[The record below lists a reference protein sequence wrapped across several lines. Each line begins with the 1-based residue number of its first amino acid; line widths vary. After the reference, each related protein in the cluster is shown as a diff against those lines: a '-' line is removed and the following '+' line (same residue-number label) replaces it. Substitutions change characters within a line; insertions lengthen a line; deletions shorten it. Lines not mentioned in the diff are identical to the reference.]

1 MKKFLLLSLFTVIS
15 VMSSTCWAGMSSSR
29 IRKEALYLS
38 DKMAYELGL
47 TNSQYDDIYEIN
59 YDFIYSLRNTM
70 DYVVDGYQWAMD
82 DYYDALDLRNDDLRW
97 VLSSSQ
103 YRRFLKLEYFYRP
116 IAVSS
121 GNWFF
126 RIYNVYTNRSLFY
139 LSKPT
144 IYRSY
149 SGGHYRNNFNNQSH
163 YQNKYKHNVYVGNTS
178 VRNNKNFSSNRNSD
192 FGSVNVRPNTSRQND
207 RNTVNT
213 SSRRESTSSR
223 RSSSSSDRQ
232 GSNATRPTE
241 TNRSVNINT
250 MRNQKSEQP
259 VTGPTNTDRQSY
271 GRSSSSSSRGSN
283 SGSVNSSSSSR
294 RSSDSGTR
302 GSSSSS
308 SDSSRRGRSGR

>member
-1 MKKFLLLSLFTVIS
+1 
-15 VMSSTCWAGMSSSR
+15 MSNSR

-59 YDFIYSLRNTM
+59 YDFIYSLRNTL

-121 GNWFF
+121 GSWFF

-139 LSKPT
+139 MSKPT

-163 YQNKYKHNVYVGNTS
+163 YQNKYKHNVYTGNTAI
-178 VRNNKNFSSNRNSD
+178 RNDKNFSSNRNSD

-213 SSRRESTSSR
+213 SNRRESTSSR

-232 GSNATRPTE
+232 SSNTATRPTE

-250 MRNQKSEQP
+250 TRSQKSEQP

-271 GRSSSSSSRGSN
+271 GRSSSSSSSSSRSN
-283 SGSVNSSSSSR
+283 SYNSSSSSSRGNSSSSVNSSSSSR

-302 GSSSSS
+302 SSSSS

>member
-1 MKKFLLLSLFTVIS
+1 
-15 VMSSTCWAGMSSSR
+15 MSSSR

-59 YDFIYSLRNTM
+59 YDFIYSLRNTL

-121 GNWFF
+121 GSWFF

-139 LSKPT
+139 MSKPT

-163 YQNKYKHNVYVGNTS
+163 YQNKYKHNVYTGNTAI
-178 VRNNKNFSSNRNSD
+178 RNDKNFSSNRNSD

-213 SSRRESTSSR
+213 SNRRESTSSR

-232 GSNATRPTE
+232 SSNTATRPTE

-250 MRNQKSEQP
+250 TRSQKSEQP

-271 GRSSSSSSRGSN
+271 GRSSSSSSSSSRSN
-283 SGSVNSSSSSR
+283 SYNSSSSSSRGNSSSSVNSSSSSR

-302 GSSSSS
+302 SSSSS

>member
-1 MKKFLLLSLFTVIS
+1 
-15 VMSSTCWAGMSSSR
+15 MSSSR

-47 TNSQYDDIYEIN
+47 TNSQYDDVYEIN

-103 YRRFLKLEYFYRP
+103 YRRFMKLEYFYRP
-116 IAVSS
+116 ITVSS
-121 GNWFF
+121 GSWFF

-139 LSKPT
+139 MSKPT

-163 YQNKYKHNVYVGNTS
+163 YQNKYKHNVYTGNTAI
-178 VRNNKNFSSNRNSD
+178 RNNKNFSSNKNSD

-213 SSRRESTSSR
+213 SNRRQSTLNRVSNSV
-223 RSSSSSDRQ
+223 DRQ
-232 GSNATRPTE
+232 SNNATRPTE

-250 MRNQKSEQP
+250 LRNQKSEQP

-271 GRSSSSSSRGSN
+271 GRSSSSSNSSSYNSSSSSSHRSSN

-302 GSSSSS
+302 SSSSS